1 MATIEA
7 LRRHRMIT
15 AALTKEPVAIPEA
28 TLALWDSLAAELTQI
43 IGDRGFQSLYARSVY
58 LANKS
63 FPWLTPVLPAQET
76 GVRFGILKA
85 NLIAQCATDATQAG
99 RASADL
105 LTTFIDILAVLIGE
119 ALTTGILRSAWGGD
133 VMDIAEKELPQ

>member
-1 MATIEA
+1 M
-7 LRRHRMIT
+7 
-15 AALTKEPVAIPEA
+15 
-28 TLALWDSLAAELTQI
+28 LWNSLAVELTQI

-76 GVRFGILKA
+76 AVRFGILKTS
-85 NLIAQCATDATQAG
+85 LIAQSGIDATQVG
-99 RASADL
+99 LASAAL